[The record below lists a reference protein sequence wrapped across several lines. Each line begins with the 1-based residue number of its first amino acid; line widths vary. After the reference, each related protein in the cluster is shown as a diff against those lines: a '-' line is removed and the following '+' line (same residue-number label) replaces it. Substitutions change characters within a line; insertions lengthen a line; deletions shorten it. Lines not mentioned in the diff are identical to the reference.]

1 MIKKIKDLQ
10 MKIVKAK
17 LENKPFE
24 YIRMLQQQLDK
35 IYRKQKD
42 GTL

>member
-17 LENKPFE
+17 LEKTPFE